1 MSKSNNKG
9 GSMFSSFKSKPKFS
23 MIALALF
30 VIIFATLAIYIVY
43 TSMAS
48 DGETQGPELKIAGE
62 YAPDR
67 ILVRFKPGTRGEKER
82 EVANRNGLE
91 QIDEIPQIE
100 VKVLKI
106 TDKGNVAAKI
116 RALSKNPNIIYA
128 EPDYIVKSELT
139 PNDPVYPSQ
148 EAYMKAISVPAGWDL
163 SNGNKSVVIA
173 NLDTGVMSTHK
184 DFSGRFVTGFNPYTK
199 DSNTEDDHGHG
210 TVTTGVS
217 SATGNNTQFVAG
229 MDWVSRIM
237 PVKVLASSGSGTSS
251 SLAQGLNWAA
261 DNGAHIAN
269 MSLGGTTASN
279 TIENSM
285 NYAHSKGMILFA
297 AAGNDGTGKLNYPA
311 AYQSVIAVG
320 ALTASSSQPNWDQK
334 ATFSSYGEQLELMA
348 PGTRIYTTTFDG
360 KYAYASGTSVAT
372 PFASGLAGL
381 IKASNFNLTNEQIRT
396 ILRETAT
403 DLGDPGFDIYYG
415 HGRINAE
422 AAVKKAQGT
431 GGETPPPP
439 PPADTTAP
447 TTSIT
452 SPTAGTTV
460 AGAVGVD
467 VTATDEV
474 GVTKVELLI
483 NNKVYSST
491 TVSPYKFSW
500 DTTGLTNGTYSL
512 TSKAYDSAGNVGTS
526 TAVSVNV
533 NNTTATPTDDIAPT
547 VSITNPKD
555 GSTVSKRVSIQ
566 VSATDN
572 VGVTKV
578 EVYIN
583 SKLHATLTSAPYST
597 NWNAGHRTVPKG
609 DNVIT
614 AIAYDAAGN
623 AASTSVR
630 VVK

>member
-1 MSKSNNKG
+1 MSKSNKKG

-30 VIIFATLAIYIVY
+30 VIVFASLAIYIVY

-100 VKVLKI
+100 TKVLKI
-106 TDKGNVAAKI
+106 KDKGNVAAKI

-139 PNDPVYPSQ
+139 PNDPMYKDQWSHQYVYTPAAWDTTTGSEGNIIAILDSGLELTHPDILGRTIPGYDFINKDDDPS
-148 EAYMKAISVPAGWDL
+148 
-163 SNGNKSVVIA
+163 
-173 NLDTGVMSTHK
+173 
-184 DFSGRFVTGFNPYTK
+184 
-199 DSNTEDDHGHG
+199 DDRGHG
-210 TVTTGVS
+210 TRVTGLAL
-217 SATGNNTQFVAG
+217 ATGNNAQGVVG
-229 MDWVSRIM
+229 VDWQSRIM
-237 PVKVLASSGSGTSS
+237 PVKVLDSNGTGTWFGVG
-251 SLAQGLNWAA
+251 QGIVWAV
-261 DNGAHIAN
+261 DNGAKVIN
-269 MSLGGTTASN
+269 MSFSAYSA
-279 TIENSM
+279 
-285 NYAHSKGMILFA
+285 NYALMDAVKYASSKSVVMVA
-297 AAGNDGTGKLNYPA
+297 ASGNDGNDVKNYPA
-311 AYQSVIAVG
+311 ALPEVMAVG
-320 ALTASSSQPNWDQK
+320 SSYKDRLS
-334 ATFSSYGEQLELMA
+334 AFSSYGEHLSVSA
-348 PGTRIYTTTFDG
+348 PGESVYTTTLG
-360 KYAYASGTSVAT
+360 GLYARIAGTSAASPHVA
-372 PFASGLAGL
+372 GLASL
-381 IKASNFNLTNEQIRT
+381 VWAANPNLSAVQV
-396 ILRETAT
+396 REIIESTAR
-403 DLGDPGFDIYYG
+403 DLGDPGFDIYFG
-415 HGRINAE
+415 HGHINAE

-431 GGETPPPP
+431 GGETSPPP

-460 AGAVGVD
+460 AGAVSVNVD
-467 VTATDEV
+467 AKDNV
-474 GVTKVELLI
+474 GVTKVELLV
-483 NNKVYSST
+483 NSKVYASS
-491 TVSPYKFSW
+491 TVSPYNFSW
-500 DTTGLTNGTYSL
+500 DTKGLTNGTYSL

-533 NNTTATPTDDIAPT
+533 NNTTATPTDDISPT

-583 SKLHATLTSAPYST
+583 SKLHATLTSAPYTT
-597 NWNAGHRTVPKG
+597 NWNAGHKNVPKG
-609 DNVIT
+609 DNIIT

-623 AASTSVR
+623 AASVSVR

>member
-1 MSKSNNKG
+1 MSKSNKKG

-30 VIIFATLAIYIVY
+30 VIVFASLAIYIVY

-100 VKVLKI
+100 TKVLKI
-106 TDKGNVAAKI
+106 KDKGNVAAKI

-128 EPDYIVKSELT
+128 EPDYIVKAELV
-139 PNDPVYPSQ
+139 PNDPLYKDQYAHPYVKTPG
-148 EAYMKAISVPAGWDL
+148 AWDVTTG
-163 SNGNKSVVIA
+163 SSDVVVA
-173 NLDTGVMSTHK
+173 VLDTGVKITHPDLLGRGVPGY
-184 DFSGRFVTGFNPYTK
+184 DFVNNDNDP
-199 DSNTEDDHGHG
+199 DDDGGHG
-210 TVTTGVS
+210 TNVAGVV
-217 SATGNNTQFVAG
+217 AANGNNEIGVAG
-229 MDWVSRIM
+229 MDWQVKIM
-237 PVKVLASSGSGTSS
+237 PIKVLNFDGAGYHSDIINGVV
-251 SLAQGLNWAA
+251 WAT
-261 DNGAHIAN
+261 DNGADVIN
-269 MSLGGTTASN
+269 MSFGGGGTTAFHDAIKYSYGRGVVLVGS
-279 TIENSM
+279 IGNSGQVT
-285 NYAHSKGMILFA
+285 YYSPSV
-297 AAGNDGTGKLNYPA
+297 YEE
-311 AYQSVIAVG
+311 VIAVG
-320 ALTASSSQPNWDQK
+320 SVYEDVKSD
-334 ATFSSYGEQLELMA
+334 FSTYGTHLEVVA
-348 PGTRIYTTTFDG
+348 PGQGIYTTAISTSG
-360 KYAYASGTSVAT
+360 YLRPKGTSFSAPQVA
-372 PFASGLAGL
+372 GLASL
-381 IKASNFNLTNEQIRT
+381 ILAVNPDLTNEQVRAI
-396 ILRETAT
+396 IRETAV
-403 DLGDPGFDIYYG
+403 DIGDPGWDELTGYG
-415 HGRINAE
+415 KINAE

-460 AGAVGVD
+460 AGAVSVNVD
-467 VTATDEV
+467 AKDNV
-474 GVTKVELLI
+474 GVTKVELLV
-483 NNKVYSST
+483 NSKVYASS
-491 TVSPYKFSW
+491 TVSPYNFSW
-500 DTTGLTNGTYSL
+500 DTKGLTNGTYSL
-512 TSKAYDSAGNVGTS
+512 TSKAYDTAGNIGTS

-533 NNTTATPTDDIAPT
+533 NNTTATPIDDISPT
-547 VSITNPKD
+547 VSITNPRD

-583 SKLHATLTSAPYST
+583 SRLHATLTSSPYTT
-597 NWNAGHRTVPKG
+597 NWNTNPKNVPKG
-609 DNVIT
+609 DNIIT

-623 AASTSVR
+623 ASSVSVR